1 MQLSKLKSGIK
12 RDTQTILD
20 LSSNVVGDFKDE
32 TNFSH
37 KWYFTN
43 TQDSRIGK
51 ALIND
56 SLANIKLS

>member
-12 RDTQTILD
+12 RDTQTILN

-32 TNFSH
+32 TNFPH
-37 KWYFTN
+37 KWFFTN